1 MKYDF
6 NGFLIDNKK
15 NQIPASIHLK
25 QKNNGSIYPQC
36 SLTENSLN
44 IFDSQI
50 KEIKGTSNSYNIQ
63 VNPPIIREINLDSS
77 GKNECKIMCSKIVL
91 HKDIPKNTNIKF
103 RFRITNLKF
112 IENEYYLENA
122 NTKNTQLNLSI
133 NGFNI
138 IIRRVIGYDG
148 IIKELEYTRELE
160 YTSDVDITAEM
171 IIDVIIESKDKV
183 LEIVNN
189 VCSLLSLAR
198 STKINWI
205 SYTLENSKGESLE
218 IYHEDKIT
226 KSYSSLKLIGYEK
239 PDELKKFI
247 ESTYVNYINKNYFW
261 MFDIIIEEYIDAIK
275 EGDYLEFRGL
285 KLATT
290 MEFILGKFHSNN
302 STEFILPEKEFN
314 CKNGIESSIKKA
326 INRKLSGSIEKEK
339 IDLILKSIKA
349 LNRPTF
355 RDSLIKLYGNFKYP
369 LLKEEK
375 DKIYNFKKLR
385 NNLVHRSSFQPFKET
400 NSWNNFRFMLVFV
413 GKIILM
419 FLGYNGNYLD
429 WSSADISNEK
439 SMLKKIEYQCQKEE

>member
-6 NGFLIDNKK
+6 NGFLINNKK
-15 NQIPASIHLK
+15 NQIPASIHLE
-25 QKNNGSIYPQC
+25 QKNNGSIYAQC

-63 VNPPIIREINLDSS
+63 VNPTIIREINLDSS
-77 GKNECKIMCSKIVL
+77 GKYECKIMCSKIVL
-91 HKDIPKNTNIKF
+91 HKDIPENTNIKF

-112 IENEYYLENA
+112 IGNEYYLENA

-148 IIKELEYTRELE
+148 IIKELEYT
-160 YTSDVDITAEM
+160 SDVDITAEM
-171 IIDVIIESKDKV
+171 IIDAIIESKDKV

-189 VCSLLSLAR
+189 ICSLLSLAR

-218 IYHEDKIT
+218 INHENKIT

-239 PDELKKFI
+239 PDELKYFI
-247 ESTYVNYINKNYFW
+247 ESTYVNFINKNYVW

-290 MEFILGKFHSNN
+290 MEFILGNFHSNN
-302 STEFILPEKEFN
+302 STEYILPEKEFN

-326 INRKLSGSIEKEK
+326 INCKLSGSIEKEK
-339 IDLILKSIKA
+339 IDLLLKSIKA
-349 LNRPTF
+349 LNSPTF
-355 RDSLIKLYGNFKYP
+355 RDSLIKLYGNFKFL

-375 DKIYNFKKLR
+375 EEINNFNKLR
-385 NNLVHRSSFQPFKET
+385 NNLVHSSSFQPFKET

-419 FLGYNGNYLD
+419 LLGYNGNYLD

-439 SMLKKIEYQCQKEE
+439 SMLKKMKNQCQKEE